1 MATSGR
7 NTSEQG
13 SDGAAGRQIAVDTDG
28 DGRPDA
34 FDTDGDGAV
43 DTRQS

>member
-1 MATSGR
+1 
-7 NTSEQG
+7 
-13 SDGAAGRQIAVDTDG
+13 VDTDG